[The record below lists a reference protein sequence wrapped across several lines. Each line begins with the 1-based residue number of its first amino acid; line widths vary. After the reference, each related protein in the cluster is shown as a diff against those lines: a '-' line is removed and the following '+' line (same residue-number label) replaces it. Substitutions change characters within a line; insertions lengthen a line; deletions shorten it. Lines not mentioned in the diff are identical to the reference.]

1 MFIDMRTILLALL
14 MMATTMTACGQ
25 GSDETA
31 QAPSRAESTKTYKVK
46 LTFGNNQSLT
56 ATLDDNATT
65 RAIIAKMP
73 MTLPSLDLYGDEICY
88 RFTEALPTDNV
99 EYYLHKK
106 GEIFYWP
113 PGHSLVIRYI
123 ETDEW
128 LDIQHIGQV
137 DSGVDV
143 LNGIG
148 NIDITWELVEET
160 TAVVSPKAENSK
172 ADDAVYALNGQRVG
186 SSLDG
191 MPRGIYIKGGKK
203 IIR

>member
-1 MFIDMRTILLALL
+1 ML
-14 MMATTMTACGQ
+14 MIASSMTACGQ
-25 GSDETA
+25 GNDDSEK
-31 QAPSRAESTKTYKVK
+31 APSRAENAKTYKVK
-46 LTFGNNQSLT
+46 LTFGNNQTLMC
-56 ATLDDNATT
+56 TLDDNATT
-65 RAIIAKMP
+65 RAIVAKMP

-99 EYYLHKK
+99 TYYLHKK

-148 NIDITWELVEET
+148 NIDIKWELMEET
-160 TAVVSPKAENSK
+160 TAMTSPKAMTAK
-172 ADDAVYALNGQRVG
+172 DDAVYALNGQRMG
-186 SSLDG
+186 ESLEAL
-191 MPRGIYIKGGKK
+191 PHGIYIKGGKK
-203 IIR
+203 VIR

>member
-1 MFIDMRTILLALL
+1 
-14 MMATTMTACGQ
+14 MTAL
-25 GSDETA
+25 A
-31 QAPSRAESTKTYKVK
+31 QKTYKVK
-46 LTFGNNQSLT
+46 LTFGNNQTLMC
-56 ATLDDNATT
+56 TLDDNATT
-65 RAIIAKMP
+65 RAIVAKMP

-128 LDIQHIGQV
+128 LDIQHIGMI

-148 NIDITWELVEET
+148 DIDMKWELVE
-160 TAVVSPKAENSK
+160 NSSGIK
-172 ADDAVYALNGQRVG
+172 SANADTKKRDDKVYALNGKQVSRDIG
-186 SSLDG
+186 QL
-191 MPRGIYIKGGKK
+191 PHGIYVKDNKK
-203 IIR
+203 IIK

>member
-1 MFIDMRTILLALL
+1 MLAP
-14 MMATTMTACGQ
+14 MTAL
-25 GSDETA
+25 A
-31 QAPSRAESTKTYKVK
+31 QKTYKVK
-46 LTFGNNQSLT
+46 LTFGNNQTLMC
-56 ATLDDNATT
+56 TLDDNATT
-65 RAIIAKMP
+65 RAIVARMP

-88 RFTEALPTDNV
+88 RFQEALPTDNV
-99 EYYLHKK
+99 TYYLHKK

-148 NIDITWELVEET
+148 DIDIKWELVDDASGISQTQYE
-160 TAVVSPKAENSK
+160 SK
-172 ADDAVYALNGQRVG
+172 ADDKVCALNGQFIRA
-186 SSLDG
+186 SEDSL
-191 MPRGIYIKGGKK
+191 PHGIYIKNGKK
-203 IIR
+203 FIK

>member
-1 MFIDMRTILLALL
+1 
-14 MMATTMTACGQ
+14 MTAL
-25 GSDETA
+25 A
-31 QAPSRAESTKTYKVK
+31 QKTYKVK
-46 LTFGNNQSLT
+46 LTFAGSQTLMC
-56 ATLDDNATT
+56 TLDDNATT
-65 RAIIAKMP
+65 RAIVARMP

-88 RFTEALPTDNV
+88 RFQEALPTDNV
-99 EYYLHKK
+99 TYYLHKK

-148 NIDITWELVEET
+148 DIDIKWELVDDASGISQTQYE
-160 TAVVSPKAENSK
+160 SK
-172 ADDAVYALNGQRVG
+172 ADDKVCALNGQFIRA
-186 SSLDG
+186 SEDSL
-191 MPRGIYIKGGKK
+191 PHGIYIKNGKK
-203 IIR
+203 FIK

>member
-1 MFIDMRTILLALL
+1 MLAP
-14 MMATTMTACGQ
+14 MTAL
-25 GSDETA
+25 A
-31 QAPSRAESTKTYKVK
+31 QKTYKVK
-46 LTFGNNQSLT
+46 LTFAGSQSLT
-56 ATLDDNATT
+56 AMLDDNATT
-65 RAIIAKMP
+65 RAIVARMP

-88 RFTEALPTDNV
+88 RFQEALPTDNV
-99 EYYLHKK
+99 TYYLHKK

-148 NIDITWELVEET
+148 DIDIKWELVDDASGISQTQYE
-160 TAVVSPKAENSK
+160 SK
-172 ADDAVYALNGQRVG
+172 ADDKVCALNGQFIRA
-186 SSLDG
+186 SEDSL
-191 MPRGIYIKGGKK
+191 PHGIYIKNGKK
-203 IIR
+203 YIK